1 MNSQRPRRFRKFFFI
16 VPIAVAAAALLGWA
30 VMSLWNGLMPPL
42 FGLKLVTYW
51 QAIGLMI
58 LFRLLFGSFGG
69 PRGRGHGRCRGA
81 MRERWE
87 QMTPQERQQ
96 LRQRMQ
102 AYCQAPPSDSTPA
115 A

>member
-1 MNSQRPRRFRKFFFI
+1 MNSQRPRRFRKLLFI
-16 VPIAVAAAALLGWA
+16 VPIAIAAAALLGWV

-69 PRGRGHGRCRGA
+69 PRGRGHGRCRGV

-87 QMTPQERQQ
+87 EMTPEQRQQ
-96 LRQRMQ
+96 FRQRMQ
-102 AYCQAPPSDSTPA
+102 AYCQAPSSDSTPA